1 MKWLIVLA
9 LFCGALSVQPESA
22 KHLSA
27 MSDIVSEQLGENCT
41 ALATKDDLCLMAT
54 EDNELFVADETSNNL
69 SAVRERNAMV
79 EDIQSVLADTDVAYA
94 TDAEVLICTET
105 YVPEIALYI
114 EGKYNIT
121 PIFLD
126 KSDVDTEMLRSIQ
139 YSWSGI
145 GEDWQQV
152 QELTKGAKVLK

>member
-27 MSDIVSEQLGENCT
+27 MSDIVSAQLGEDCT
-41 ALATKDDLCLMAT
+41 ALATKDDLYLMIT
-54 EDNELFVADETSNNL
+54 EGNELFVADEDSNNL
-69 SAVRERNAMV
+69 FAVRKRNAMV
-79 EDIQSVLADTDVAYA
+79 DDIQGVIADAGIVYA
-94 TDAEVLICTET
+94 TDAEILICTET
-105 YVPEIALYI
+105 YVPEIALYV
-114 EGKYNIT
+114 EGKYNVT

-126 KSDVDTEMLRSIQ
+126 KRDVDTEMLRSIQ

-152 QELTKGAKVLK
+152 QELTKEAKVLK

>member
-1 MKWLIVLA
+1 MTT
-9 LFCGALSVQPESA
+9 
-22 KHLSA
+22 
-27 MSDIVSEQLGENCT
+27 EN
-41 ALATKDDLCLMAT
+41 
-54 EDNELFVADETSNNL
+54 NELFVADEESNNL
-69 SAVRERNAMV
+69 SVVRERNAMV
-79 EDIQSVLADTDVAYA
+79 GDIQSVFASDDVVYA

-126 KSDVDTEMLRSIQ
+126 KSDVDTEILRSVQ

-152 QELTKGAKVLK
+152 QELTKEAKVLK